1 MGSSE
6 TLVEAALRVL
16 TTADPFEKARLGD
29 QVANQWLQGL
39 ISLTYHPSQD
49 FAVPD
54 RPARLTNVGTLRALE
69 MCLWFYC
76 FRVLHFLQLFYEMS
90 QRKVNLFGAIESKSD
105 EEDLM

>member
-29 QVANQWLQGL
+29 QVANQWLQGPITL
-39 ISLTYHPSQD
+39 PYHPSQD

-69 MCLWFYC
+69 MCLC
-76 FRVLHFLQLFYEMS
+76 FLVSMFCISFNCSTKCLHE
-90 QRKVNLFGAIESKSD
+90 K
-105 EEDLM
+105 